1 MATNHV
7 ENDYRDAIRQLL
19 ATYLLQFGFP
29 EAREGHRQGQ
39 SNLMAIVE
47 RERERERDTNTIY
60 KYKYIYNYIYIYID
74 IYMMNLYAC
83 MYYSTDYHCITMMFF
98 SYLLVPT
105 MVHGSQEGC

>member
-47 RERERERDTNTIY
+47 REREREIQTRYININIY
-60 KYKYIYNYIYIYID
+60 IIIYIYID

>member
-47 RERERERDTNTIY
+47 RERERY
-60 KYKYIYNYIYIYID
+60 KHD
-74 IYMMNLYAC
+74 I
-83 MYYSTDYHCITMMFF
+83 
-98 SYLLVPT
+98 
-105 MVHGSQEGC
+105 